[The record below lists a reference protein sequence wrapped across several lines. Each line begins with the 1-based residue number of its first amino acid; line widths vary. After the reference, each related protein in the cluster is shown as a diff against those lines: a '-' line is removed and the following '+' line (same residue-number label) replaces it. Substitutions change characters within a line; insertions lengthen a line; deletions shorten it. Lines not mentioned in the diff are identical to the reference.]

1 MPASPEGPTPPRFQR
16 PPLAP
21 CPEIGKSMRYTAR
34 EEEWALAPENS
45 HPIYLRR
52 CYRLEDASGLI
63 RVDESYNAYF

>member
-1 MPASPEGPTPPRFQR
+1 MSASPEGPTPPRFQR
-16 PPLAP
+16 PSLAP

-52 CYRLEDASGLI
+52 CCRLEDASGLI